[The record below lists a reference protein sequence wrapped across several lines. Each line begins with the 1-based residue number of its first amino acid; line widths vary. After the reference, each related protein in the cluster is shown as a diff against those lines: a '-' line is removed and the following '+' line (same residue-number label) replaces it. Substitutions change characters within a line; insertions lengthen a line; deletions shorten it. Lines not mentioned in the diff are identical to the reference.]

1 MEELGPPSAARSQSE
16 PQERRERA
24 SLQKALQVQR
34 LGNPMGQM
42 LVGEG
47 IKDSLSVLCSYL

>member
-1 MEELGPPSAARSQSE
+1 MEELGPPSAVHNQSE
-16 PQERRERA
+16 PQEQRERA

-34 LGNPMGQM
+34 PRESLGKM
-42 LVGEG
+42 LIWEG